1 MHKKIVLRFFYI
13 AIFFFILSSIY
24 YFNFRTEEKIVSS
37 EIVKTEIAEE
47 ENYTSSNI
55 LKNVKY
61 SARDINGNQLLIE
74 AKEGEIDIVN
84 KNVIFLREVNAS
96 ITLNNSENITITSKF
111 GKYNINNFDTIF
123 SKNVIIN
130 YLDNNIRA
138 EYLDFSLKRN
148 SMIVSKK
155 VIYTNNSNILN
166 ADVVEIN
173 INTKDAKIF
182 MYEKDKKVNIKSK
195 N

>member
-61 SARDINGNQLLIE
+61 S
-74 AKEGEIDIVN
+74 
-84 KNVIFLREVNAS
+84 
-96 ITLNNSENITITSKF
+96 
-111 GKYNINNFDTIF
+111 
-123 SKNVIIN
+123 
-130 YLDNNIRA
+130 
-138 EYLDFSLKRN
+138 
-148 SMIVSKK
+148 
-155 VIYTNNSNILN
+155 
-166 ADVVEIN
+166 
-173 INTKDAKIF
+173 
-182 MYEKDKKVNIKSK
+182 
-195 N
+195 

>member
-13 AIFFFILSSIY
+13 AIFFLILSSIY

-111 GKYNINNFDTIF
+111 GKYNINNYDTIF
-123 SKNVIIN
+123 TKNVIIN
-130 YLDNNIRA
+130 YLNNKITG
-138 EYLDFSLKRN
+138 EYLDFSLERN
-148 SMIVSKK
+148 SLIASKNI
-155 VIYTNNSNILN
+155 IYTNKKNVLK
-166 ADVVEIN
+166 ADVI
-173 INTKDAKIF
+173 T
-182 MYEKDKKVNIKSK
+182 MNIKSK
-195 N
+195 NIKIHMYEDKKRVNIKGK

>member
-13 AIFFFILSSIY
+13 AIFFFILSAIY
-24 YFNFRTEEKIVSS
+24 YFNFRTEEKIVSN

-111 GKYNINNFDTIF
+111 GKYNIDNYDTIF
-123 SKNVIIN
+123 TKNVIIN
-130 YLDNNIRA
+130 YLNNKITG
-138 EYLDFSLKRN
+138 EYLDFSIERN
-148 SMIVSKK
+148 SLIASKNI
-155 VIYTNNSNILN
+155 IYTNEKNVLK
-166 ADVVEIN
+166 ADVI
-173 INTKDAKIF
+173 KMD
-182 MYEKDKKVNIKSK
+182 IKSK
-195 N
+195 NIKIHMYEDKKRVNIKGK

>member
-37 EIVKTEIAEE
+37 EMVKTEIAEE

-111 GKYNINNFDTIF
+111 GKYNINNYDTIF
-123 SKNVIIN
+123 TKNVIIN
-130 YLDNNIRA
+130 YLNNKITG
-138 EYLDFSLKRN
+138 EYLDFSLERN
-148 SMIVSKK
+148 SLIASKNI
-155 VIYTNNSNILN
+155 IYTNEKNVLK
-166 ADVVEIN
+166 ADVI
-173 INTKDAKIF
+173 T
-182 MYEKDKKVNIKSK
+182 MNIKSK
-195 N
+195 NIKIHMYEDKKRVNIKGK

>member
-13 AIFFFILSSIY
+13 AIFFFILGSIY

-111 GKYNINNFDTIF
+111 GKYNINNYDTIF
-123 SKNVIIN
+123 TKNVIIN
-130 YLDNNIRA
+130 YLNNKITG
-138 EYLDFSLKRN
+138 EYLDFSLERN
-148 SMIVSKK
+148 SLIASKNI
-155 VIYTNNSNILN
+155 IYTNEKNVLK
-166 ADVVEIN
+166 ADVI
-173 INTKDAKIF
+173 T
-182 MYEKDKKVNIKSK
+182 MNIKSK
-195 N
+195 NIKIHMYEDKKRVNIKGK

>member
-1 MHKKIVLRFFYI
+1 MHKKKFLRFLYI

-24 YFNFRTEEKIVSS
+24 YFNFRAEKKIVSS

-84 KNVIFLREVNAS
+84 KNVIFLKDVNAS
-96 ITLNNSENITITSKF
+96 ITLNNSENIKIRSKF
-111 GKYNINNFDTIF
+111 GKYNINNYDTIF
-123 SKNVIIN
+123 TKNVIIK
-130 YLDNNIRA
+130 YLNNKITG
-138 EYLDFSLKRN
+138 EYLDFSLERN
-148 SMIVSKK
+148 SLIASKNI
-155 VIYTNNSNILN
+155 IYTNEKNILK
-166 ADVVEIN
+166 ADVITMN
-173 INTKDAKIF
+173 IKSKNIKIH
-182 MYEKDKKVNIKSK
+182 MHEDKKKVNIKGK
-195 N
+195 

>member
-13 AIFFFILSSIY
+13 AIFFLILSSIY

-130 YLDNNIRA
+130 YLDNNIQA

>member
-13 AIFFFILSSIY
+13 AIFFFILSAIY
-24 YFNFRTEEKIVSS
+24 YFNFRTEEKIVSN

-84 KNVIFLREVNAS
+84 KNVIFLKDVNAS
-96 ITLNNSENITITSKF
+96 ITLNNSENIKIRSKF
-111 GKYNINNFDTIF
+111 GKYNINNYDTIF
-123 SKNVIIN
+123 TKNVIIK
-130 YLDNNIRA
+130 YLNNKITG
-138 EYLDFSLKRN
+138 EYLDFSLERN
-148 SMIVSKK
+148 SLIASKNI
-155 VIYTNNSNILN
+155 IYTNEKNILK
-166 ADVVEIN
+166 ADVI
-173 INTKDAKIF
+173 T
-182 MYEKDKKVNIKSK
+182 MNIKSK
-195 N
+195 NIKIHMYDDKKRVNIKGK

>member
-13 AIFFFILSSIY
+13 AIFFLILSSIY

-111 GKYNINNFDTIF
+111 GKYNINNYDTIF
-123 SKNVIIN
+123 TKNVIIN
-130 YLDNNIRA
+130 YLNNKITG
-138 EYLDFSLKRN
+138 EYLDFSLERN
-148 SMIVSKK
+148 SLIASKNI
-155 VIYTNNSNILN
+155 IYTNEKNVLK
-166 ADVVEIN
+166 ADVI
-173 INTKDAKIF
+173 T
-182 MYEKDKKVNIKSK
+182 MNIKSK
-195 N
+195 NIKIHMYEDKKRVNIKGK